1 MREGESPG
9 TLLCPRARSSM
20 PGAFPTDTGWVCL
33 LVGPQTE
40 AHHYPHGVFPTF
52 FLSTSPLSVQ
62 PRAGCLSGQS
72 QSPACACS
80 SAQTNRCRS
89 APAMDRKGCSPFC
102 LCTPL
107 LPPAPRASHPWLFCP
122 PHAAPARLEVHS
134 LGASSI
140 AGGSVLQPIGDA
152 PKAGCDIW
160 ERFSCLVHIANMP
173 QAAAPAHRSSS
184 RHQGH
189 CCPQGSKPGRI
200 QARLGA
206 KILTLG

>member
-1 MREGESPG
+1 
-9 TLLCPRARSSM
+9 M
-20 PGAFPTDTGWVCL
+20 PGAFLTDSGWVCL

-40 AHHYPHGVFPTF
+40 AHHCPHGVFPTL

-62 PRAGCLSGQS
+62 PSTGCLSGQR

-107 LPPAPRASHPWLFCP
+107 LPPAPHASHPWLFCP
-122 PHAAPARLEVHS
+122 PHAAPARLVVHS

-160 ERFSCLVHIANMP
+160 ERFSCLVHVAICHRLLHRHTG
-173 QAAAPAHRSSS
+173 APPGIKDTAAHRTRS
-184 RHQGH
+184 RG
-189 CCPQGSKPGRI
+189 GF
-200 QARLGA
+200 RL
-206 KILTLG
+206 ILVRKS